1 MYKHK
6 SEIIEQIQTYHKQVA
21 ELYYGLYNKIADG
34 DLKLIVYDLYK
45 HEKYREKYLAKHK
58 AVAKAMDCWL
68 DFPCEKLSK
77 QISDC
82 LQNIHS
88 GSEMTMGKI
97 LEIEMYFDDC
107 LIKIYN
113 IIASENELSETITNV
128 FYYML
133 KKTKKEKT
141 LLAEMLHNSENI
153 LPYEFTVQ
161 NV

>member
-34 DLKLIVYDLYK
+34 DLKLILYNLYK
-45 HEKYREKYLAKHK
+45 HEKNREKYLAKHK

-77 QISDC
+77 QIADC
-82 LQNIHS
+82 LQNIDT
-88 GSEMTMGKI
+88 GDEITMARI
-97 LEIEMYFDDC
+97 LEIEMHFDDC

-113 IIASENELSETITNV
+113 ILAYENELSETLTNV

-133 KKTKKEKT
+133 KKTRKEKL
-141 LLAEMLHNSENI
+141 LLAEMLSNSQRK
-153 LPYEFTVQ
+153 LPYELTVQ
-161 NV
+161 SI